1 MNAVP
6 YFKDNLELFF
16 GLGKYSCKT
25 AILSVCAAP
34 DAITIKNRVPA
45 NTIKLSKKE
54 NTIWKIYKA
63 TIIAKTVDFVKN
75 IQQCR
80 IQVCVLIEIQNIT
93 VVLLTRDIL
102 ITKTKM
108 KSVVA

>member
-1 MNAVP
+1 MPISLQRKN
-6 YFKDNLELFF
+6 
-16 GLGKYSCKT
+16 GKT
-25 AILSVCAAP
+25 G
-34 DAITIKNRVPA
+34 

-63 TIIAKTVDFVKN
+63 TTIAKTVNFVKN

-80 IQVCVLIEIQNIT
+80 IQVCVLMKIQNIM
-93 VVLLTRDIL
+93 VVLLTKDIL